1 MEKNPYDQ
9 LIETVAEKMKEHE
22 DDNLGFSI
30 FEKVDR
36 DLGLSRGTSFE
47 ASGLTDYM
55 SFVVDPIIFKN
66 N

>member
-1 MEKNPYDQ
+1 MDKHPYDE
-9 LIETVAEKMKEHE
+9 LIETVAEKMKENE
-22 DDNLGFSI
+22 DDNFGFGI

-47 ASGLTDYM
+47 ASGLSDYM

>member
-1 MEKNPYDQ
+1 MEKHPYDE
-9 LIETVAEKMKEHE
+9 LIETVADNMKEHE
-22 DDNLGFSI
+22 DDNLEFGI

-47 ASGLTDYM
+47 ASGLSDYM
-55 SFVVDPIIFKN
+55 SFVVDSIIFKN

>member
-1 MEKNPYDQ
+1 
-9 LIETVAEKMKEHE
+9 MKEHE
-22 DDNLGFSI
+22 DDNLEFGI

-36 DLGLSRGTSFE
+36 DLGLSRDTSFE
-47 ASGLTDYM
+47 ASGLSDYM